1 MSKATIATFFA
12 VTGCINDM
20 VFTTEIILYRYQG
33 FSFTRSIY
41 ISLTSAEGQNLECLN
56 ELHIL
61 FLQVL

>member
-20 VFTTEIILYRYQG
+20 VFTTEIILYTYKG

-41 ISLTSAEGQNLECLN
+41 ISLTSAEGQKL
-56 ELHIL
+56 
-61 FLQVL
+61 VS